1 MNILLILFSVGPFR
15 FKQKWQQETM
25 LTMEHQG
32 LFIDLN
38 FMASGTSPFS
48 KLKLKTEISEYKM
61 HGVAS
66 TVSFSMATKLFCK
79 NLSSPSL
86 TRKNLGFYMVK

>member
-38 FMASGTSPFS
+38 FMASGTSPKF
-48 KLKLKTEISEYKM
+48 
-61 HGVAS
+61 
-66 TVSFSMATKLFCK
+66 F
-79 NLSSPSL
+79 
-86 TRKNLGFYMVK
+86 